1 MACGNKSIEHCTKI
15 LLQMLKPPNPQDRRT
30 LTRIHKCTVSS
41 VELIKIKNNPLHLAM
56 KTQRVSN
63 HLKFTMQR
71 IGRKGQEHCSARS
84 KTGKPAS
91 ELRTSQ
97 IANRTAHNTAN
108 GTANSS
114 SKTGC
119 SKRAYR
125 RPTEPKGLA
134 PAKAPDKSPTTPACL
149 LNGA

>member
-71 IGRKGQEHCSARS
+71 IGSKGQEHCSARS

-114 SKTGC
+114 TKTG
-119 SKRAYR
+119 SNKRAYR
-125 RPTEPKGLA
+125 RA
-134 PAKAPDKSPTTPACL
+134 NRAKSLGTC
-149 LNGA
+149 